1 MNRRQQLGVLC
12 EAILRE
18 HLIRNGY
25 FVYTPIGQQG
35 PADLIAINSKTGKV
49 VLFDA
54 KTDRKRVNPGRT
66 NPARIHRKRTAL
78 QKKMGVRLAYVD
90 EEKRTIWITPPLD

>member
-90 EEKRTIWITPPLD
+90 EEKRTIWIKPPLD

>member
-1 MNRRQQLGVLC
+1 MHHKQQIGVLC

-25 FVYTPIGQQG
+25 FVFTPIGQQG
-35 PADLIAINSKTGKV
+35 PADLIAIDSQTGEV
-49 VLFDA
+49 VLFDSKA
-54 KTDRKRVNPGRT
+54 DRKRVNPGRKI
-66 NPARIHRKRTAL
+66 PDRIHRKRTAL
-78 QKKMGVRLAYVD
+78 QKQMGVRLAYVD